1 MAVESLPTVE
11 GLPAEPRRRA
21 HRAEVSRIEGF
32 SDAVFAFAVTLL
44 VVALEVP
51 HTFRELM
58 EAIWGF
64 PAFAVCF
71 AVLFAVWYRHHTFF
85 RRYALQDATTALL
98 SGVLLFVVLF
108 YVYPLKFVF
117 GLFFQQLLGRS
128 HARPEGAAVITL
140 AQVPTLFVFY
150 GVGLIAVEATFAL
163 LYRHAWRQREA
174 LALDARERLQTRA
187 SIEGALLS
195 AAIAVLSILIAAT
208 GGRIPVAWAGW
219 VYFLNGPVRG
229 LHGWHVGRQAARL
242 DGREA

>member
-1 MAVESLPTVE
+1 MGSETA
-11 GLPAEPRRRA
+11 GPAPGAGHRPRG
-21 HRAEVSRIEGF
+21 AEVSRIEGF

-51 HTFRELM
+51 HTFHDLM

-85 RRYALQDATTALL
+85 RRYALQDSTTALL

-117 GLFFQQLLGRS
+117 GLFFQQLLGRPT
-128 HARPEGAAVITL
+128 HTAGGEAIITL
-140 AQVPTLFVFY
+140 AQVPTVFVFY
-150 GVGLIAVEATFAL
+150 GIGLIALEATFAL
-163 LYRHAWRQREA
+163 LYRHAWRRRDA
-174 LALDARERLQTRA
+174 LQLDPFERLQARA

-208 GGRIPVAWAGW
+208 GGRISVAWAGW

-229 LHGWHVGRQAARL
+229 LHGWHVGRQQRRLEERATEAR
-242 DGREA
+242 E

>member
-1 MAVESLPTVE
+1 MAIET
-11 GLPAEPRRRA
+11 LPATPGRRA
-21 HRAEVSRIEGF
+21 RGAEVSRIEGF

-51 HTFRELM
+51 HTFHELM

-71 AVLFAVWYRHHTFF
+71 AVLFAFWYRHHTFF

-117 GLFFQQLLGRS
+117 GLFFEQLFGRP
-128 HARPEGAAVITL
+128 HGREAAVITL
-140 AQVPTLFVFY
+140 DQVPTIFVFY
-150 GVGLIAVEATFAL
+150 GIGLIAVEATFVL
-163 LYRHAWRQREA
+163 LYRHAWRRREA
-174 LALDARERLQTRA
+174 LALDAYERLQTRA

-208 GGRIPVAWAGW
+208 GGRISVAWAGW

-229 LHGWHVGRQAARL
+229 LHGWRVGKQAARL
-242 DGREA
+242 EGSREARQ